1 MKKLTIIFLLIILA
15 GPTWAFQ
22 PEEWMNYSTTYTA
35 DQLIDTG
42 AGYFYG
48 FVCQTDASNAVTFK
62 IYDALSA
69 TGTRIGPDMICSTSA
84 SNRTCVFG
92 TGLGVPY
99 STGLYIDITLAAG
112 TTSYQIFYR
121 EK

>member
-15 GPTWAFQ
+15 GPAWAFQ
-22 PEEWMNYSTTYTA
+22 PEEWMNYSTTKTA
-35 DQLIDTG
+35 DALIDTG

-48 FVCQTDASNAVTFK
+48 FVCLTDGTNSVTFA
-62 IYDALSA
+62 IHDALSA
-69 TGTRIGPDMICSTSA
+69 TGTRIGPDFICSTSA

-99 STGLYIDITLAAG
+99 STGLYINITSSDANPD
-112 TTSYQIFYR
+112 YQVFYR